1 MPADSTIK
9 LAGERSS
16 NQAVISGSNAPPSTR
31 PAPPGRAVRNAAS
44 KKRAAPRTEES
55 KDQRPRNKLPRPEPR
70 SIKPL
75 QAQSTPRAS
84 VRGTKLQQIQTPRA
98 AKAMRPAAKAPT
110 PPRRA
115 PTSGASN
122 PANTSPGT
130 GPRPIRSA
138 PKASP
143 PGSNPRNKPG
153 SKPGRNSR
161 APLEKSAGDSE
172 GTLGISATLAR
183 HARGFPNSPRFQGEP
198 LSYAP

>member
-16 NQAVISGSNAPPSTR
+16 NQAVTSGSNAPPSTR
-31 PAPPGRAVRNAAS
+31 PAPPGRAVSNAAS
-44 KKRAAPRTEES
+44 KKKAAPRTEES
-55 KDQRPRNKLPRPEPR
+55 KDQRPRNKLARPEPR

-84 VRGTKLQQIQTPRA
+84 VRGTKLQQIQTLRA
-98 AKAMRPAAKAPT
+98 ARAMRPAAKAPT

-115 PTSGASN
+115 PTRGASN
-122 PANTSPGT
+122 PANTNPGT
-130 GPRPIRSA
+130 GPDPIRSA
-138 PKASP
+138 PKAIP
-143 PGSNPRNKPG
+143 PASNPSNKPG
-153 SKPGRNSR
+153 SNSR

-183 HARGFPNSPRFQGEP
+183 HARGFPNSPRFQGKP
-198 LSYAP
+198 LSCAP

>member
-16 NQAVISGSNAPPSTR
+16 NQAVTAGSKAPPSTR
-31 PAPPGRAVRNAAS
+31 PAPPGKAVRNAAS
-44 KKRAAPRTEES
+44 KKKAAPRTEES
-55 KDQRPRNKLPRPEPR
+55 NDQRPRNKLARPEPK

-84 VRGTKLQQIQTPRA
+84 VPGTKLQQSQTPRA

-115 PTSGASN
+115 PTGGASN

-130 GPRPIRSA
+130 GPEPIRSA
-138 PKASP
+138 PTATP
-143 PGSNPRNKPG
+143 PASNPSNKPG
-153 SKPGRNSR
+153 SNSR
-161 APLEKSAGDSE
+161 AQLEKSAGDSG

-183 HARGFPNSPRFQGEP
+183 HARGFPNSPRFQGKP
-198 LSYAP
+198 LSCAP